1 MLPFTSRVYFKRNF
15 PNKRDILILN
25 IMYIKK
31 DEISVFLTKNVIL
44 PVFINFV
51 LRIAYVQ
58 GDSLYRLFSVC

>member
-1 MLPFTSRVYFKRNF
+1 MLPFTSKVYFKRNF
-15 PNKRDILILN
+15 SNKRDILILN